1 MKKLLLFIALI
12 ISGLG
17 LNAQTQYDVD
27 GYGKFTITSIN
38 PPECRLEKSDIT
50 RYCESYII
58 PEAVVIN
65 SKVYYV
71 TSIGNSVFL
80 GNTKLQSIVIPS
92 GIKEILGAAF
102 RECQYLQSVIFEEN
116 SQLATIG
123 GNAFRLTSIKDIEI
137 PNSVTYIGD
146 GAFGQTEYSS
156 IALLETITFGEN
168 SQLTYIGDNAFE
180 YQRKLQIVNFEAI
193 PQLITIGYAAFQ
205 GCSNL
210 IGISFLNN
218 SPLTTIG
225 GCAFKGCSSLLSVDF
240 GDNSKLTTVGYAA
253 FEGCSSLLSF
263 DFGDNSPLTT
273 IEEET
278 FKTCKNLT
286 SLKIPAGVTVIK
298 SNAFTY
304 CGIDSLSF
312 EKKSQLTIIEG
323 SAFYL
328 CYGLLNLD
336 FSDTQLTTIGSNAFK
351 ESSLLSID
359 FGDNSKLTTIG
370 DYAFYDCERLTS
382 VNFGEN
388 SQITTIGNYTFDKC
402 SSLLSVDFGNNSQ
415 LETIGPWA
423 FSECWNLLSVN
434 FGDNSR
440 LKTISGFSSVGRLTD
455 LKIPEGVTS
464 ISGFDKCSG
473 LVSLEIP
480 SSVTEIDGFYNAS
493 GLEIVKC
500 YAKEVPSAGNSFVG
514 NNTDLSLV
522 KLLVPKDSYLL
533 YKYSYPWSNFNVC
546 TGIDYNIKVYSSN
559 DNYGTVVGGGNFM
572 EDDYVTITA
581 TANTN
586 YKFVNWT
593 ENNVVVSTNP
603 EYSFVA
609 SANRN
614 LVANF
619 ELETYNVSVQ
629 ITPDNA
635 GTVEGAGVHSYGSEI
650 TLKAT
655 ANAGYVF
662 VCYMENEEVVSDKAT
677 YSFVVNSNRNI
688 VAKFVKILVPTNL
701 VATAES
707 TSTIKLTWDKMD
719 GATSY
724 KIYWSKGNPAI
735 ATVTENSYLVQ
746 DLEPY
751 GYYGFKVAAVYNKKE
766 SNKSDFVWIYTL
778 DLPVSVP
785 ENVVTEAT
793 GTSSISLTWDIVEN
807 ALSYNIYR
815 GTTKV
820 VKNVTDN
827 NYVFNNLNS
836 YADYC
841 YTVTAVRNKTESEK
855 SEPSCAK
862 TFDLPITTPTN
873 LVAEATSTSSISLT
887 WNAVENALSYNIYN
901 GVNKVANVTTTSYV
915 VDNLNYYTDYCF
927 TVSAVRNETETENSE
942 PSCAKTFDLPI
953 TTPTNLV
960 AEATSTSSISLT
972 WNAVEN
978 ALSYNIYNG
987 VNKVANVAT
996 TSYVVDNL
1004 NYYTDY
1010 CFTVS
1015 AVRNETETENS
1026 EPSCA
1031 KTFDLPITTPAN
1043 LVAEATSTSSIS
1055 LAWDKVENALSYN
1068 IYNGVNKVANVT
1080 TTSYVVNNL
1089 NYYTDYC
1096 FTVTAVRNETET
1108 EKSEP
1113 SCAKTFDLSITTPTN
1128 LVAEAIST
1136 SSISLTWNA
1145 VENAL
1150 SYNIYN
1156 GVNKVAN
1163 VTTNSYEVNNL
1174 NYYTDYCF
1182 TVTAVRN
1189 ETETA
1194 KSELACEK
1202 TFDLPIVT
1210 PENVIAEATSTSSIS
1225 LTWNAVENALSY
1237 NIYNGVNKVANVT
1250 TNSYEVD
1257 NLNYYTD
1264 YCFTVSAVRNETETE
1279 NSEPSCAKTF
1289 DLPITTP
1296 NNLVAEATGTS
1307 SISLTWN
1314 AVENA
1319 LSYNIYNGVNKVA
1332 NVTTT
1337 SYVVDNLNY
1346 YTDYCFTVSAV
1357 RNETETDKSE
1367 EDCSK
1372 TFDLSITTPEN
1383 LIAEALN
1390 FSSIS
1395 LTWEA
1400 VENALSYN
1408 VYNGGIM
1415 IANVTGNSY
1424 IVNDLNYDTDYCY
1437 TVTAVRNETETDKSE
1452 EACAK
1457 TLLPITTPENVIAEA
1472 TGVSS
1477 ISLTWNAVENALS
1490 YNVYSGENKIANVIE
1505 NTYIVNELNYYTD
1518 YCFTV
1523 TAVRNETETAKS
1535 ELACAK
1541 TFDLSITMPVN
1552 LTATPIN
1559 TSSIILTWNVVENA
1573 LSYNVYQD
1581 NSLIANVASNM
1592 YSANDLESYT
1602 EYCFTVTS
1610 VRNETESDKSEEV
1623 CAKTFD
1629 LPMVTPEGLVATP
1642 VSTSSIILTW
1652 EMVENALSYNIYRDN
1667 ELVKNLK
1674 NTNYTDTGLEYDTE
1688 YCYVVTAVRNETES
1702 DKSEQVCVKTL
1713 GEGVNETSLY
1723 VNVYPTPATDKLYID
1738 TEAYIEEICIYT
1750 LSGVMIYREI
1760 DFDNKSIDVSN
1771 MNSGV
1776 YFVMIK
1782 TNDVV
1787 VTKRFVKE

>member
-388 SQITTIGNYTFDKC
+388 SQITTIGDYTFDKC

-662 VCYMENEEVVSDKAT
+662 VCYMENEEVVSD
-677 YSFVVNSNRNI
+677 
-688 VAKFVKILVPTNL
+688 
-701 VATAES
+701 
-707 TSTIKLTWDKMD
+707 
-719 GATSY
+719 
-724 KIYWSKGNPAI
+724 
-735 ATVTENSYLVQ
+735 
-746 DLEPY
+746 
-751 GYYGFKVAAVYNKKE
+751 
-766 SNKSDFVWIYTL
+766 
-778 DLPVSVP
+778 
-785 ENVVTEAT
+785 
-793 GTSSISLTWDIVEN
+793 
-807 ALSYNIYR
+807 
-815 GTTKV
+815 
-820 VKNVTDN
+820 
-827 NYVFNNLNS
+827 
-836 YADYC
+836 
-841 YTVTAVRNKTESEK
+841 
-855 SEPSCAK
+855 
-862 TFDLPITTPTN
+862 
-873 LVAEATSTSSISLT
+873 
-887 WNAVENALSYNIYN
+887 
-901 GVNKVANVTTTSYV
+901 
-915 VDNLNYYTDYCF
+915 
-927 TVSAVRNETETENSE
+927 
-942 PSCAKTFDLPI
+942 
-953 TTPTNLV
+953 
-960 AEATSTSSISLT
+960 
-972 WNAVEN
+972 
-978 ALSYNIYNG
+978 
-987 VNKVANVAT
+987 
-996 TSYVVDNL
+996 
-1004 NYYTDY
+1004 
-1010 CFTVS
+1010 
-1015 AVRNETETENS
+1015 
-1026 EPSCA
+1026 
-1031 KTFDLPITTPAN
+1031 
-1043 LVAEATSTSSIS
+1043 
-1055 LAWDKVENALSYN
+1055 
-1068 IYNGVNKVANVT
+1068 
-1080 TTSYVVNNL
+1080 
-1089 NYYTDYC
+1089 
-1096 FTVTAVRNETET
+1096 
-1108 EKSEP
+1108 
-1113 SCAKTFDLSITTPTN
+1113 
-1128 LVAEAIST
+1128 
-1136 SSISLTWNA
+1136 
-1145 VENAL
+1145 
-1150 SYNIYN
+1150 
-1156 GVNKVAN
+1156 
-1163 VTTNSYEVNNL
+1163 
-1174 NYYTDYCF
+1174 
-1182 TVTAVRN
+1182 
-1189 ETETA
+1189 
-1194 KSELACEK
+1194 
-1202 TFDLPIVT
+1202 
-1210 PENVIAEATSTSSIS
+1210 
-1225 LTWNAVENALSY
+1225 
-1237 NIYNGVNKVANVT
+1237 
-1250 TNSYEVD
+1250 
-1257 NLNYYTD
+1257 
-1264 YCFTVSAVRNETETE
+1264 
-1279 NSEPSCAKTF
+1279 
-1289 DLPITTP
+1289 
-1296 NNLVAEATGTS
+1296 
-1307 SISLTWN
+1307 
-1314 AVENA
+1314 
-1319 LSYNIYNGVNKVA
+1319 
-1332 NVTTT
+1332 
-1337 SYVVDNLNY
+1337 
-1346 YTDYCFTVSAV
+1346 
-1357 RNETETDKSE
+1357 
-1367 EDCSK
+1367 
-1372 TFDLSITTPEN
+1372 
-1383 LIAEALN
+1383 
-1390 FSSIS
+1390 
-1395 LTWEA
+1395 
-1400 VENALSYN
+1400 
-1408 VYNGGIM
+1408 
-1415 IANVTGNSY
+1415 
-1424 IVNDLNYDTDYCY
+1424 
-1437 TVTAVRNETETDKSE
+1437 
-1452 EACAK
+1452 
-1457 TLLPITTPENVIAEA
+1457 
-1472 TGVSS
+1472 
-1477 ISLTWNAVENALS
+1477 
-1490 YNVYSGENKIANVIE
+1490 
-1505 NTYIVNELNYYTD
+1505 
-1518 YCFTV
+1518 
-1523 TAVRNETETAKS
+1523 
-1535 ELACAK
+1535 
-1541 TFDLSITMPVN
+1541 
-1552 LTATPIN
+1552 
-1559 TSSIILTWNVVENA
+1559 
-1573 LSYNVYQD
+1573 
-1581 NSLIANVASNM
+1581 
-1592 YSANDLESYT
+1592 
-1602 EYCFTVTS
+1602 
-1610 VRNETESDKSEEV
+1610 
-1623 CAKTFD
+1623 
-1629 LPMVTPEGLVATP
+1629 
-1642 VSTSSIILTW
+1642 
-1652 EMVENALSYNIYRDN
+1652 
-1667 ELVKNLK
+1667 
-1674 NTNYTDTGLEYDTE
+1674 
-1688 YCYVVTAVRNETES
+1688 
-1702 DKSEQVCVKTL
+1702 
-1713 GEGVNETSLY
+1713 
-1723 VNVYPTPATDKLYID
+1723 
-1738 TEAYIEEICIYT
+1738 
-1750 LSGVMIYREI
+1750 
-1760 DFDNKSIDVSN
+1760 
-1771 MNSGV
+1771 
-1776 YFVMIK
+1776 
-1782 TNDVV
+1782 
-1787 VTKRFVKE
+1787 